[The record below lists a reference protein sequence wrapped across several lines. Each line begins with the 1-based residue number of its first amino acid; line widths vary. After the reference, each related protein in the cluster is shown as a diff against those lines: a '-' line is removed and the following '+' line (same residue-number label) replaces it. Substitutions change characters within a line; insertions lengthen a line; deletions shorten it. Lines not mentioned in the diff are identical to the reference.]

1 MQVPRFSMRFMLATV
16 FVIAVVAAAL
26 LRWPDTSTA
35 LWAIGAVCGILWT
48 RGRGRRCL
56 ILTSVGSI
64 IGIATWVAYALW
76 SPLITFDSEHS
87 ALIMIV
93 GGGGLGL
100 LFGVGVR
107 AIMEGFRLR
116 TIQQHADAKN

>member
-1 MQVPRFSMRFMLATV
+1 
-16 FVIAVVAAAL
+16 
-26 LRWPDTSTA
+26 
-35 LWAIGAVCGILWT
+35 
-48 RGRGRRCL
+48 
-56 ILTSVGSI
+56 
-64 IGIATWVAYALW
+64 
-76 SPLITFDSEHS
+76 
-87 ALIMIV
+87 MIV